1 VFAGAAVFAAS
12 VLLSSPF
19 FHEGVGW
26 YHPIIAENGEFCIRY
41 PTHGSFVTTLLNS
54 AYSSPGG
61 RSVTDIGGHPLIE
74 ATALFVASLIVDGVY
89 GVLGQSA
96 STAV

>member
-1 VFAGAAVFAAS
+1 MYTQKSVHFLWRACKAFTRYDLGQIAGVFKQRVA
-12 VLLSSPF
+12 PPNY
-19 FHEGVGW
+19 EDE
-26 YHPIIAENGEFCIRY
+26 HPAERRKE
-41 PTHGSFVTTLLNS
+41 
-54 AYSSPGG
+54 
-61 RSVTDIGGHPLIE
+61 GGHPLIE

>member
-1 VFAGAAVFAAS
+1 MEG
-12 VLLSSPF
+12 LSFSLIP
-19 FHEGVGW
+19 
-26 YHPIIAENGEFCIRY
+26 
-41 PTHGSFVTTLLNS
+41 NS
-54 AYSSPGG
+54 GQILIPSKKK
-61 RSVTDIGGHPLIE
+61 DGGHPLIE